1 MLDYIEGLFLGK
13 LWSDTDFEN
22 RKHVNLFILY
32 GLFVDCIIAFTY
44 FTGNSIPGLGKTGV
58 IQIAILVLLFLLN
71 PFINLRY
78 YRMPL
83 WGKLIVLFEKLCKN
97 VLLVGVSTSLILPRL
112 TVESSELQEF
122 LITYLNS
129 TLEHYTK
136 MFYSSAGSFATVMG
150 VLAGGI
156 HVVFI
161 FVLALVIFVCLPGVL
176 YLAYRLIQYGYDW
189 VINYFFLKSVKR
201 KD

>member
-44 FTGNSIPGLGKTGV
+44 FTGNSIPGLGRTGV

-136 MFYSSAGSFATVMG
+136 MFYSSAGSFATCLLYTSDAADDLLCVD
-150 VLAGGI
+150 LGGRRI
-156 HVVFI
+156 I
-161 FVLALVIFVCLPGVL
+161 KKKNKIMKNLSLQNPT
-176 YLAYRLIQYGYDW
+176 IQRE
-189 VINYFFLKSVKR
+189 S
-201 KD
+201 